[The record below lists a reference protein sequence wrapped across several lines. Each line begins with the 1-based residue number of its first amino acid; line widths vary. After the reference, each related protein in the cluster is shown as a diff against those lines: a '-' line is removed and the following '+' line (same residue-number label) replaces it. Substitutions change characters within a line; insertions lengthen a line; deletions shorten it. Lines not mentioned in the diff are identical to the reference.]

1 VPQRLAM
8 QVTGHQARSV
18 FDRARG
24 RTENPIADLAGNARP
39 HRRAAAPCGR
49 SEIRW
54 LRDASAPPRSALRY
68 HSRHGSAPLARW

>member
-24 RTENPIADLAGNARP
+24 RTENPIADVAGNARP

-49 SEIRW
+49 FEIRC
-54 LRDASAPPRSALRY
+54 L
-68 HSRHGSAPLARW
+68 